1 MCLAGLA
8 IIACKQEPKN
18 YVTFSG
24 KIDNPN
30 SDSLYVFQ
38 ARNYKKTIK
47 VNEDGT
53 FSDTLKVKPGVYGIY
68 DGKEQAFVYLKND
81 ADVKLLVDAE
91 NFRETIKYEGKDVE
105 NSNFLIEKSRFE
117 DGLIDIEALKSLDSL
132 GLEQKIESLKS
143 EMMSFYDKNKNID
156 SSIIATSKNQIN
168 PMLMSLKR
176 YVGQSIKLR
185 LELPKGSDSPSF
197 EDYENYTGGTTSLKD
212 LRGKYV
218 YVDVWATWCAPCKA
232 EIPSLKKLDE
242 EYKDKNITFVS
253 ISIDDARAHR
263 GSMENAHEAWKTM
276 VADEELTGLQL
287 FASNGWQSNFVQ
299 GYKINGIPRFIL
311 IDPDGKIVTPDA
323 PRPSDEKLKTLF
335 SSLNI

>member
-1 MCLAGLA
+1 
-8 IIACKQEPKN
+8 
-18 YVTFSG
+18 
-24 KIDNPN
+24 
-30 SDSLYVFQ
+30 
-38 ARNYKKTIK
+38 
-47 VNEDGT
+47 
-53 FSDTLKVKPGVYGIY
+53 
-68 DGKEQAFVYLKND
+68 
-81 ADVKLLVDAE
+81 
-91 NFRETIKYEGKDVE
+91 IKYEGKDVE

-117 DGLIDIEALKSLDSL
+117 DGLIDIETLKNLDSL
-132 GLEQKIESLKS
+132 GLEKKIESLKN
-143 EMMSFYDKNKNID
+143 EMMAFYDKNKNID

-185 LELPKGSDSPSF
+185 SELPKGSESPSF
-197 EDYENYTGGTTSLKD
+197 EDYENYAGGTTSLKD
-212 LRGKYV
+212 LKGKFV

-253 ISIDDARAHR
+253 ISIDDARAHK
-263 GSMENAHEAWKTM
+263 GSMENAHEAWKAM
-276 VADEELTGLQL
+276 VADKELTGVQL
-287 FASNGWQSNFVQ
+287 FAPNGWQSDFVE

-335 SSLNI
+335 NSLNI